1 MSHFTLLG
9 QLVIHRT
16 TSGCDACY
24 DYAVSELVRLLAR
37 SGVDAHFAGQELAGQ
52 TPGLVL
58 SGTGGKGTGHL
69 PCVSSVKYDGYVIGV
84 TPDVVAIAAPSAK
97 GVLNGIYDL
106 AERLGYVFL
115 LPGEEGEWPPSAPLS
130 EIRLPVGTTTVNPR
144 FRFRGVM
151 WEPSADSFAAEEVL
165 RFHAKLRFNT
175 VCIHRGAGLE
185 GTLKAA
191 TDCLELAGTLGLRL
205 EACEHSLSEMLPRD
219 LFDAHP
225 EMFRLPQPEDICG
238 TRMLDRDHPGMAP
251 APDATGIDDF
261 RDRVFNLCPTHVHG
275 MRVVREN
282 FRKHLRSAKGI
293 DVLHVWP
300 DDVTGGGWCY
310 CSSCRGLS
318 PSDQAMLAIR
328 NLAKAAA
335 QEGMPTRLSVLAYHD
350 TLFPGA
356 NIHATPEMLLFF
368 AGRERC
374 YGHALD
380 DENCACN
387 RRYLEALAAW
397 VDFFKESADPHC
409 FNYYLDPQMFRGMT
423 PFLPQ
428 MILGDLS
435 AYQAQGIATILTAQ
449 LEAPEAA
456 PYFNLLVFA
465 AGAWD
470 ARLTAEDFVGELCA
484 RILPEQPALLGNYLM
499 KRSRIFT
506 DALKACDWDPRI
518 YADYRWLPETSDP
531 AAEEMA
537 RACDRGSK
545 DLASA
550 VGDLERG
557 AARELSAPVRRLIE
571 AEVSRA
577 HFEVSQLAL
586 MASQQRAVCH
596 LGRYLDTDGL
606 DELRTAAD
614 ALEEAQEC
622 LRNVAEEADK
632 YGLLKGSRHYRYMHN
647 AWEDEIARKIASCR
661 EALAEAKG
669 A

>member
-1 MSHFTLLG
+1 
-9 QLVIHRT
+9 
-16 TSGCDACY
+16 
-24 DYAVSELVRLLAR
+24 
-37 SGVDAHFAGQELAGQ
+37 
-52 TPGLVL
+52 
-58 SGTGGKGTGHL
+58 
-69 PCVSSVKYDGYVIGV
+69 
-84 TPDVVAIAAPSAK
+84 
-97 GVLNGIYDL
+97 
-106 AERLGYVFL
+106 
-115 LPGEEGEWPPSAPLS
+115 
-130 EIRLPVGTTTVNPR
+130 
-144 FRFRGVM
+144 
-151 WEPSADSFAAEEVL
+151 
-165 RFHAKLRFNT
+165 
-175 VCIHRGAGLE
+175 
-185 GTLKAA
+185 
-191 TDCLELAGTLGLRL
+191 
-205 EACEHSLSEMLPRD
+205 
-219 LFDAHP
+219 
-225 EMFRLPQPEDICG
+225 
-238 TRMLDRDHPGMAP
+238 
-251 APDATGIDDF
+251 
-261 RDRVFNLCPTHVHG
+261 
-275 MRVVREN
+275 
-282 FRKHLRSAKGI
+282 
-293 DVLHVWP
+293 
-300 DDVTGGGWCY
+300 
-310 CSSCRGLS
+310 
-318 PSDQAMLAIR
+318 
-328 NLAKAAA
+328 
-335 QEGMPTRLSVLAYHD
+335 
-350 TLFPGA
+350 
-356 NIHATPEMLLFF
+356 MLLFF

-387 RRYLEALAAW
+387 RRYLEALTAW
-397 VDFFKESADPHC
+397 VDFFRESDDPHC